1 MLNPAPKSTPSKN
14 RIIVVPFDQD
24 KYAEI
29 ISEPGKFRESLD
41 KFIEQNPELF
51 PPEISLGYRMKDIYY
66 SKKLSIPIRQIEVAK
81 INYSVRPCFAM
92 PYMTGFVDDVEKA
105 LFLRKFD
112 VPFWALSYVFGKDP
126 MYWYRLEQSLGRNS
140 GAEIVGPK

>member
-1 MLNPAPKSTPSKN
+1 MLNPAPKSTPRKN

-51 PPEISLGYRMKDIYY
+51 PPEISLGYRMKPNAWI
-66 SKKLSIPIRQIEVAK
+66 KIIALNLSIP
-81 INYSVRPCFAM
+81 M
-92 PYMTGFVDDVEKA
+92 G
-105 LFLRKFD
+105 
-112 VPFWALSYVFGKDP
+112 GKLP
-126 MYWYRLEQSLGRNS
+126 
-140 GAEIVGPK
+140 